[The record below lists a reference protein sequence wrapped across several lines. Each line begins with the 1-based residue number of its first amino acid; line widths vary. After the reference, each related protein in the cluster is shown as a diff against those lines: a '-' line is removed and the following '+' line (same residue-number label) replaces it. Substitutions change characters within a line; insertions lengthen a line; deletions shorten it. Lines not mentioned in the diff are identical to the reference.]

1 MKWIVFSIVLAER
14 KKELSKEEHE
24 KHFEASKKALKDV
37 GLSDEKQKKAIVILK
52 ETHEKMR
59 QLHENKSLKPE
70 DAHEKEKSILMLLI
84 KDSLI
89 LWVKKSLNLG
99 RKISKAKLTKTYKLS
114 SILIR
119 NISKY
124 ISKFKQTI
132 IINFQLS
139 IFAR

>member
-1 MKWIVFSIVLAER
+1 MKWIAFSIVLSASTNSFSQQKHHPGPPPEG

-70 DAHEKEKSILMLLI
+70 DAHEKEKSILDATDKRLI
-84 KDSLI
+84 DI
-89 LWVKKSLNLG
+89 MG
-99 RKISKAKLTKTYKLS
+99 EE
-114 SILIR
+114 
-119 NISKY
+119 
-124 ISKFKQTI
+124 KFKSWKEKTRIPHRPQHT
-132 IINFQLS
+132 N
-139 IFAR
+139 